1 MDYRNA
7 LGTFTFDDNVQE
19 SHMKL
24 IVQNVTGQY
33 LNPKKGE
40 PELTDEESCY
50 EFIRERC
57 GNVLAGVGFE
67 LDINVNQRVWTEE
80 QFRLQKIKDFDARV
94 ALYAKEEQTRGEVA
108 DLEELNRLLDQ
119 EDERV
124 RASFG
129 GWLVGP
135 AAVR

>member
-7 LGTFTFDDNVQE
+7 LGTFTFDDNVQD

-67 LDINVNQRVWTEE
+67 LDINVNQRVWTAE
-80 QFRLQKIKDFDARV
+80 QLRQKKIKDFDIRMEA
-94 ALYAKEEQTRGEVA
+94 YAEMDAKRTKA
-108 DLEELNRLLDQ
+108 ELDRLLDQ

-135 AAVR
+135 ASLT

>member
-7 LGTFTFDDNVQE
+7 LGTFTFDDNVQD

-57 GNVLAGVGFE
+57 GNVLAGIGFE
-67 LDINVNQRVWTEE
+67 LDINFNQRIWTAE
-80 QFRLQKIKDFDARV
+80 QLRQQKIKDFDARME
-94 ALYAKEEQTRGEVA
+94 AYAKMDTLRAEE
-108 DLEELNRLLDQ
+108 DLNRLLDQ

-135 AAVR
+135 AAVRQ

>member
-7 LGTFTFDDNVQE
+7 LGTFTFDDNVQD

-57 GNVLAGVGFE
+57 GNVLDGIGFE

-80 QFRLQKIKDFDARV
+80 QLRQQKIKDFDARME
-94 ALYAKEEQTRGEVA
+94 AYAEMDTKRAQA
-108 DLEELNRLLDQ
+108 DLDRLLNQ
-119 EDERV
+119 EDEHV

-129 GWLVGP
+129 GWLIGP
-135 AAVR
+135 ASLA

>member
-7 LGTFTFDDNVQE
+7 LGTFTFDDNVQD

-57 GNVLAGVGFE
+57 GNVLGGIGFE
-67 LDINVNQRVWTEE
+67 LDINVNQRVWTAE
-80 QFRLQKIKDFDARV
+80 QLKAKKIKDFDARME
-94 ALYAKEEQTRGEVA
+94 AYAEMEAKRAQE
-108 DLEELNRLLDQ
+108 DLDRLLDQ

-135 AAVR
+135 ASLA

>member
-7 LGTFTFDDNVQE
+7 LGTFTFDDNVQD

-80 QFRLQKIKDFDARV
+80 QLRLQKIKDFDARME
-94 ALYAKEEQTRGEVA
+94 AYNQA
-108 DLEELNRLLDQ
+108 DLARSLNEFLDQ